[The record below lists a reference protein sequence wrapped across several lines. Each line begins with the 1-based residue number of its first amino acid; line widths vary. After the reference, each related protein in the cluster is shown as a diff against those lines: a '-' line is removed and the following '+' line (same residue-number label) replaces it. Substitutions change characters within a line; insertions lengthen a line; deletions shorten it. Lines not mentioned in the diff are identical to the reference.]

1 MSIER
6 VKLLGIKG
14 NSKDLDRFLA
24 NVLFNSDIQIEDA
37 KKIYN
42 KGWKLEY
49 FEYDYKI
56 KETLKKC
63 ENLLNKLG
71 IQYTKDT
78 EMVMLE
84 NMAQD
89 IQQKIEEVESEY
101 DKCVKTIENSQKDIQ
116 EMANK
121 MEVASRVKDIDI
133 DMEKLYDLKYIKF
146 RYGSISKR
154 NLNEIKQ
161 ELENLNII
169 LFEVKDEGDSS
180 WIIYFTTQEF
190 VSEVDGIFNIQKF
203 ERELLPDD
211 LIKTPKE
218 YLKNLKESIIQK
230 EKEINEAKKN
240 IENIKKEAMT
250 KVLGIYREL
259 QTYDKI
265 NTIKKY
271 IVHDQNGS
279 FYVVAWIPERNLHAM
294 KKRLDGLPDI
304 DYVVRDG
311 ENPPTKLKNNKIIK
325 PFEELVKL
333 YGMPRMDELDP
344 TWFVALTT
352 FIMFGFM
359 FGDVGHRTCIFNY
372 RYNFIIKK
380 EKNIWSNTICRRL
393 IFYNFWGFIW
403 KCFWKRR
410 YYKTCFN

>member
-1 MSIER
+1 MSIEM

-14 NSKDLDRFLA
+14 NSNNLDRFLA

-56 KETLKKC
+56 KEALKKC
-63 ENLLNKLG
+63 ENLLKKLG
-71 IQYTKDT
+71 IQYSKETD
-78 EMVMLE
+78 MVMLE
-84 NMAQD
+84 NKVQD
-89 IQQKIEEVESEY
+89 ISNKINDIELYY
-101 DKCVKTIENSQKDIQ
+101 DKCVKIIEDGKKEIQ
-116 EMANK
+116 ESLEK
-121 MEVASRVKDIDI
+121 IQIASRVENIDI
-133 DMEKLYDLKYIKF
+133 DMKKLYDLQYIKF
-146 RYGSISKR
+146 RYGSISKK
-154 NLNEIKQ
+154 NLDEIKR

-169 LFEVKDEGDSS
+169 LFEVKEEGDIS
-180 WIIYFTTQEF
+180 WIIYFTTTEY

-211 LIKTPKE
+211 LISTPKE
-218 YLKNLKESIIQK
+218 YIRGLNERIIQRKRDIKNAK
-230 EKEINEAKKN
+230 EQIND
-240 IENIKKEAMT
+240 IKKEAMVNGL
-250 KVLGIYREL
+250 KIYREL

-279 FYVVAWIPERNLHAM
+279 FYVVGWVPEVSL
-294 KKRLDGLPDI
+294 KKMEKKLDGIPDI

-325 PFEELVKL
+325 PFEELVKM

-359 FGDVGHRTCIFNY
+359 FGDVGHRIGIFNF
-372 RYNFIIKK
+372 RN
-380 EKNIWSNTICRRL
+380 NITS
-393 IFYNFWGFIW
+393 
-403 KCFWKRR
+403 
-410 YYKTCFN
+410 

>member
-1 MSIER
+1 MSIEM

-14 NSKDLDRFLA
+14 NSNNLDRFLA

-56 KETLKKC
+56 KEALKKC
-63 ENLLNKLG
+63 ENLLKKLG
-71 IQYTKDT
+71 IQYSKETD
-78 EMVMLE
+78 MVMLE
-84 NMAQD
+84 NKVQD
-89 IQQKIEEVESEY
+89 ISNKINDIELYY
-101 DKCVKTIENSQKDIQ
+101 DKCVKIIEDGKKEIQ
-116 EMANK
+116 ESLEK
-121 MEVASRVKDIDI
+121 IQIASRVENIDI
-133 DMEKLYDLKYIKF
+133 DMKKLYDLQYIKF
-146 RYGSISKR
+146 RYGSISKK
-154 NLNEIKQ
+154 NLDEIKR

-169 LFEVKDEGDSS
+169 LFEVKEEGDIS
-180 WIIYFTTQEF
+180 WIIYFTTTEY

-211 LIKTPKE
+211 LISTPKE
-218 YLKNLKESIIQK
+218 YIRGLNERIIQRKRDIKNAK
-230 EKEINEAKKN
+230 EQIND
-240 IENIKKEAMT
+240 IKKEAMVNGL
-250 KVLGIYREL
+250 KIYREL

-279 FYVVAWIPERNLHAM
+279 FYVVGWVPEVSL
-294 KKRLDGLPDI
+294 KKMEKKLDGIPDI

-325 PFEELVKL
+325 PFEELVKM

-352 FIMFGFM
+352 FVMFGFM
-359 FGDVGHRTCIFNY
+359 FGDVGHRIGIFNF
-372 RYNFIIKK
+372 RN
-380 EKNIWSNTICRRL
+380 NITS
-393 IFYNFWGFIW
+393 
-403 KCFWKRR
+403 
-410 YYKTCFN
+410 

>member
-1 MSIER
+1 MSIEM

-14 NSKDLDRFLA
+14 NSNNLDRFLA

-56 KETLKKC
+56 KEALKKC
-63 ENLLNKLG
+63 ENLLKKLG
-71 IQYTKDT
+71 IQYSKETD
-78 EMVMLE
+78 MVMLE
-84 NMAQD
+84 NKVQD
-89 IQQKIEEVESEY
+89 ISNKINDIELYY
-101 DKCVKTIENSQKDIQ
+101 DKCVKIIEDGKKEIQ
-116 EMANK
+116 ESLEK
-121 MEVASRVKDIDI
+121 IQIASRVENIDI
-133 DMEKLYDLKYIKF
+133 DMKKLYDLQYIKF
-146 RYGSISKR
+146 RYGSISKK
-154 NLNEIKQ
+154 NLDEIKR

-169 LFEVKDEGDSS
+169 LFEVKEEGDIS
-180 WIIYFTTQEF
+180 WIIYFTTTEY

-211 LIKTPKE
+211 LINTPKE
-218 YLKNLKESIIQK
+218 YIRGLNERIIQRKRDIKNAK
-230 EKEINEAKKN
+230 EQIND
-240 IENIKKEAMT
+240 IKKEAMVNGL
-250 KVLGIYREL
+250 KIYREL

-279 FYVVAWIPERNLHAM
+279 FYVVGWVPEVSL
-294 KKRLDGLPDI
+294 KKMEKKLDGIPDI

-325 PFEELVKL
+325 PFEELVKM

-359 FGDVGHRTCIFNY
+359 FGDVGHRIGIFNF
-372 RYNFIIKK
+372 RN
-380 EKNIWSNTICRRL
+380 NITS
-393 IFYNFWGFIW
+393 
-403 KCFWKRR
+403 
-410 YYKTCFN
+410 